1 MMRNRFDTQ
10 LEELNTELIRMG
22 SLIEA
27 SITNAVKA
35 LIDQDKSQAKKAIQE
50 DLEVDQKEQEIENLC
65 LKLLLQQQ
73 PVARDLRLI
82 SAALK
87 MITDMERIG
96 DQAADISEIAIYLSE
111 APYVTKLVKI
121 PQMAEETVK
130 MVTGSI
136 DAFVKKDLNMAQ
148 AVVDADDIVDD
159 LFLQVKSDLINLIH
173 ENAENGSQALDL
185 LMVAKYLER
194 IGDHAV
200 NIAEWVIFS
209 ITGVHKYADGNSDII
224 KE

>member
-1 MMRNRFDTQ
+1 MRNRFDTQ

-185 LMVAKYLER
+185 LMAAKYLER

>member
-1 MMRNRFDTQ
+1 MRNRFDTQ

-209 ITGVHKYADGNSDII
+209 ITGVHKYADGNSDIM

>member
-209 ITGVHKYADGNSDII
+209 ITGVHKYADGNSDIK